1 MGHDKIS
8 DRGLILDISKGKL
21 RQNKKAV
28 IGLIVIAVFSAL
40 ALIIPS
46 VGGWKIS
53 LALVLSSIVLL
64 SVYIALSFEL
74 VHRAVIALF
83 GAAMIIIIVVTTG
96 ILTPADSFEFAI
108 NSIDFNTIGLLLGMM
123 IIVAILAETGIFQYI
138 GIKLSKIS
146 KGNLYLLLVLLGTFT
161 GVSSMFI
168 DNVTSVLLMVPVTI
182 SIFRILNVSP
192 IPFILAQ
199 VLSSNV
205 GGAATLIG
213 DPPNI
218 LIGSAANIDFNSF
231 IINMGPAVAI
241 SLAASLILLKLLFRK
256 DLKVKPQHLDELMSR
271 HEDVFIAEKKGLL
284 KKSLAVLFV
293 VIVLF
298 VILGGLHVEPSLIA
312 LGGAGTLMLIT
323 RANPERVF
331 HEVDWTTLIFF
342 AAIFIIIGGAVEAGM
357 IDILLKGTLGITGG
371 EPWTTF
377 FMIIWVS
384 AIASAFVDNI
394 PFAATMIPLISTLSQ
409 NESISAAFGG
419 FAINPLWWALA
430 LGAGFGGN
438 GTLIGSSAGIIAVGL
453 AEKQGYT
460 ITFNRFLK
468 VGFPFM
474 ISTTAIGSI
483 VLAIGILVSM

>member
-1 MGHDKIS
+1 M
-8 DRGLILDISKGKL
+8 ILDISKDKL
-21 RQNKKAV
+21 RRNRKAV
-28 IGLIVIAVFSAL
+28 IGLIVIAALSAI
-40 ALIIPS
+40 ALILLSI
-46 VGGWKIS
+46 GGWKIS

-83 GAAMIIIIVVTTG
+83 GAAIIIIIIVSTG
-96 ILTPADSFEFAI
+96 IIGAADSFEFAT

-123 IIVAILAETGIFQYI
+123 IIVAILAETGVFQYI

-146 KGNLYLLLVLLGTFT
+146 KGSLYTLLVLLGTFT

-168 DNVTSVLLMVPVTI
+168 DNVTAVLLMVPVTI
-182 SIFRILNVSP
+182 SVFRILNLSP

-199 VLSSNV
+199 VFTSNV

-218 LIGSAANIDFNSF
+218 LIGSAANINFNSF
-231 IINMGPAVAI
+231 IINMGPAVAV
-241 SLAASLILLKLLFRK
+241 SLVASLILLKLLFRK
-256 DLKVKPQHLDELMSR
+256 DLRAKPQHLDELMSK
-271 HEDVFIAEKKGLL
+271 HEDVFIAEKKGLM
-284 KKSLAVLFV
+284 KKSLVVLFA

-298 VILGGLHVEPSLIA
+298 VILGGFHVEPSLIA

-342 AAIFIIIGGAVEAGM
+342 AGIFIIIGGAEEAGM
-357 IDILLKGTLGITGG
+357 IDILSKGALGITGG

-377 FMIIWVS
+377 FVVVWLS
-384 AIASAFVDNI
+384 AITSAFVDNI
-394 PFAATMIPLISTLSQ
+394 PFTATMIPVISTLSQ

-453 AEKQGYT
+453 SEKQGHN
-460 ITFNRFLK
+460 ITFNHFLK

-474 ISTTAIGSI
+474 IFTTAIGSI

>member
-1 MGHDKIS
+1 
-8 DRGLILDISKGKL
+8 LILDISKSKL
-21 RQNKKAV
+21 KQNRKAV
-28 IGLIVIAVFSAL
+28 VGLIVIAALSAL

-46 VGGWKIS
+46 LGGWKIS
-53 LALVLSSIVLL
+53 QALVLSSIVLL

-83 GAAMIIIIVVTTG
+83 GAAMIIIIIVSTG
-96 ILTPADSFEFAI
+96 IIGAADSFEFAT

-123 IIVAILAETGIFQYI
+123 IIVAILAETGIFQYV

-146 KGNLYLLLVLLGTFT
+146 KGNLYMLLVLLGTFT
-161 GVSSMFI
+161 AVSSMFI
-168 DNVTSVLLMVPVTI
+168 DNVTAVLLMVPVTI
-182 SIFRILNVSP
+182 SIFRILNLSP

-199 VLSSNV
+199 VLTSNV

-218 LIGSAANIDFNSF
+218 LIGSAANIDFTSF
-231 IINMGPAVAI
+231 IIHLGPAVVL
-241 SLAASLILLKLLFRK
+241 SFAASLVLLKLLFRK
-256 DLKVKPQHLDELMSR
+256 ELRVKPQHLEELMSR
-271 HEDVFIAEKKGLL
+271 HEDAFIAEKKGLM
-284 KKSLAVLFV
+284 KKSLAVLIA
-293 VIVLF
+293 VIILF
-298 VILGGLHVEPSLIA
+298 VALGGFHVEPSLIA

-342 AAIFIIIGGAVEAGM
+342 AGIFVIIGGAQEAGM
-357 IDILLKGTLGITGG
+357 IDILSNGALGITGG
-371 EPWTTF
+371 EPWSTF
-377 FMIIWVS
+377 FMVIWLS

-453 AEKQGYT
+453 AEKQGYS

-474 ISTTAIGSI
+474 IFTTAIGSI
-483 VLAIGILVSM
+483 VLAIGILASM

>member
-28 IGLIVIAVFSAL
+28 IGLIVIAAFSAL

-146 KGNLYLLLVLLGTFT
+146 KGNLYLLVVLLGTFT
-161 GVSSMFI
+161 AVSSMFI

-342 AAIFIIIGGAVEAGM
+342 AGIFIIIGGAVEAGM

-453 AEKQGYT
+453 SEKQGFN

-474 ISTTAIGSI
+474 ILTTAIGSI
-483 VLAIGILVSM
+483 VLAIGVFVSM

>member
-1 MGHDKIS
+1 
-8 DRGLILDISKGKL
+8 LIFDISKSKL
-21 RQNKKAV
+21 RQNRKAI
-28 IGLIVIAVFSAL
+28 IGLIVIATLSAL
-40 ALIIPS
+40 ALIIPA

-53 LALVLSSIVLL
+53 QALVLSSIVLL
-64 SVYIALSFEL
+64 SAYIALSFEL
-74 VHRAVIALF
+74 IHRAVIALF
-83 GAAMIIIIVVTTG
+83 GAAMIIIIIVSTG
-96 ILTPADSFEFAI
+96 IIEAADSFEFAT

-123 IIVAILAETGIFQYI
+123 IIVAILAETGIFQYV
-138 GIKLSKIS
+138 GTKLSKIS
-146 KGNLYLLLVLLGTFT
+146 KGSLYMLLVLLGTFT
-161 GVSSMFI
+161 AVSSMFI
-168 DNVTSVLLMVPVTI
+168 DNVTAVLLMVPVTI
-182 SIFRILNVSP
+182 SIFRILNISP

-199 VLSSNV
+199 VLTSNV

-218 LIGSAANIDFNSF
+218 LIGSAANIDFTSF
-231 IINMGPAVAI
+231 IIHLGPAVAI
-241 SLAASLILLKLLFRK
+241 SLAASLILLKVLFRK
-256 DLKVKPQHLDELMSR
+256 DLKVKPQHLEELMSR
-271 HEDVFIAEKKGLL
+271 HEDAFIAEKKGLM
-284 KKSLAVLFV
+284 KKSLAVLFA

-298 VILGGLHVEPSLIA
+298 VILGGFHVEPSLIA

-342 AAIFIIIGGAVEAGM
+342 AGIFVIIGGAEEAGM
-357 IDILLKGTLGITGG
+357 IDILSKGALGITGG

-377 FMIIWVS
+377 FVVIWLS

-394 PFAATMIPLISTLSQ
+394 PFAATMIPLVSTLSQ

-468 VGFPFM
+468 IGFPFM
-474 ISTTAIGSI
+474 IFTTAIGSI
-483 VLAIGILVSM
+483 VLAIGVLVSM